1 METNKKGIE
10 KLQSEFRDLRKN
22 GLSGIGGSAGI
33 VNKNYLHW
41 KACFIGPANTPYNGG
56 LYYIEI
62 ICDENY
68 PESVP
73 DVRFKTKVWHPNISV
88 DGAICIEYLN
98 HWNKTNDIR
107 GIVTTL
113 FDLLANPNFDSPL
126 NSQTTENYKMK
137 PDFEKIAKEYNS
149 KYAGQNQEI
158 TWKK

>member
-1 METNKKGIE
+1 MESNKKGIE
-10 KLQSEFRDLRKN
+10 KLQSEFRELRKN

-62 ICDENY
+62 ICKDNY
-68 PESVP
+68 PESAP
-73 DVRFKTKVWHPNISV
+73 DVKFKTKIWHPNIN
-88 DGAICIEYLN
+88 DGCISIEYLN
-98 HWNKTNDIR
+98 HWKKTNDIR

-113 FDLLANPNFDSPL
+113 FDLLATPNFDSPL
-126 NSQTTENYKMK
+126 NSNTLK

-149 KYAGQNQEI
+149 KYAGQSQEI
-158 TWKK
+158 TWKT